1 MQIIVYNKIGEEMN
15 FDDVIKV
22 FMDLKNVL
30 FEKKQ
35 AIIKKDMESLAR
47 IDEETAVLCQ
57 QIAKFKLE
65 ENQDLFSD
73 DEKKQLKE
81 LGEEIK
87 NITQNN
93 EILIKHSMGVING
106 ILSGI
111 LNIAQKEKNSYNSR
125 GQGTNDESMDISS
138 VIEEA

>member
-1 MQIIVYNKIGEEMN
+1 MYNKIGEEMN
-15 FDDVIKV
+15 FDDIIKV
-22 FMDLKNVL
+22 FIDLKNVL

-35 AIIKKDMESLAR
+35 AIIKKDMDKLAR

-73 DEKKQLKE
+73 DEKKQIKQ

-87 NITQNN
+87 NLTQNN
-93 EILIKHSMGVING
+93 EILIKHSLGVING

>member
-1 MQIIVYNKIGEEMN
+1 MYNKIGEEMN
-15 FDDVIKV
+15 FDDIIKV
-22 FMDLKNVL
+22 FMDLKNIL

-35 AIIKKDMESLAR
+35 AIIKKDMDLLAR

-65 ENQDLFSD
+65 EKQDLFSD
-73 DEKKQLKE
+73 DEKQQLKK

-87 NITQNN
+87 TITQNN

>member
-1 MQIIVYNKIGEEMN
+1 MPIIVYNKFGEEMN

-35 AIIKKDMESLAR
+35 AIIKKDMDKLAQ

-57 QIAKFKLE
+57 QITKFKLE

-73 DEKKQLKE
+73 DEKKQLKQ

-87 NITQNN
+87 NLTQNN
-93 EILIKHSMGVING
+93 EILIKHSLGVING

-111 LNIAQKEKNSYNSR
+111 LNIAQKEKNFYNSR

>member
-1 MQIIVYNKIGEEMN
+1 MPIIVYNKIGEEMN
-15 FDDVIKV
+15 FNDVIKV
-22 FMDLKNVL
+22 FTDLKNVL

-35 AIIKKDMESLAR
+35 AIIKKDMDKLAQ

-73 DEKKQLKE
+73 DEKKQLKQ

-87 NITQNN
+87 NLTQNN
-93 EILIKHSMGVING
+93 EILIKHSLGVING